1 MQFEVS
7 EVVLKSLA
15 YTSLESHHF
24 YFIFFC
30 PLLTRMLLF
39 RRRSDRL
46 WPDLAWPMR
55 CVRLLPVHSG

>member
-7 EVVLKSLA
+7 EVVLKGLA
-15 YTSLESHHF
+15 YTSLESHLF
-24 YFIFFC
+24 FFC